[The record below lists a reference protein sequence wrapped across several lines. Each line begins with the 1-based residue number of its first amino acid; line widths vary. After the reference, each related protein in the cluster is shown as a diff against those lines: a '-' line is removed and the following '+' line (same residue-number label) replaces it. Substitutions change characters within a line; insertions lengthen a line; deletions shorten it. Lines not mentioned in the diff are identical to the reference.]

1 MKPFR
6 VLLLTPP
13 MVQFNAPYSATPMLA
28 GYLRRHAVSVRQA
41 DLSLEL
47 ALALFSPSGLDRLR
61 SAIPPSHRR
70 RPAVAS
76 FLSRFPDYRAT
87 VRLAVRFL
95 QGRAPKAA
103 ERIASRKV
111 LPEGLRFRVLSE
123 LAERG
128 LAPTWRGPEEFA
140 RHLASLY
147 LDDLG
152 DAIREGADPLF
163 SMARYGERLALAAP
177 SFTPLLRRLRAPP
190 SFVDQILDEQVR
202 TLLVK
207 FRPDLL
213 GLSLPFPGNVY
224 GAFRIAQTARAA
236 DPMLRIVAGGG
247 YVNTE
252 LRALSDPRVFDF
264 FDYIAYDDGEQPLL
278 RLIDHLRGQEPRSRL
293 IRTAYREG
301 GRVVRSHSSAP
312 PLRHRDR
319 PSPRYDGL
327 SLSRYPVLSE
337 SSNPMHRL
345 WTERRWLKLQL
356 AHGCYWRRCAF
367 CDTTLDYIA
376 RFDPADPDTV
386 LAWMEEMIRRTGETG
401 FHFVDEAAPPA
412 LLMGLAK
419 RIHARGLKVNW
430 WANIRF
436 ERSFTP
442 ERAAELARSGC
453 LAVTGGVECAQKRL
467 LECMRKGVSP
477 AQAARVAGAFAGAG
491 VLVHAYL
498 MYGFPGQTLQETVD
512 GLEWVRQMF
521 RKGYLHSAF
530 WHRFALT
537 VHSGMFAE
545 AAQFGIRVPK
555 ASVRP
560 FATNET
566 AYSGGHRT
574 DPGQLGPGLKAA
586 VYNYM
591 HGAGLDVEVRSW
603 FDRPMPPT
611 TLPRN
616 AVSRW
621 ISGSGSGRRP
631 A

>member
-13 MVQFNAPYSATPMLA
+13 MVQFNAPYSATPALA
-28 GYLRRHAVSVRQA
+28 GFLHPKGVSVRQA

-47 ALALFSPSGLDRLR
+47 ALALFSPPGLDRLR
-61 SAIPPSHRR
+61 AAIPPARRR

-76 FLSRFPDYRAT
+76 FFARFPDYRRT
-87 VRLAVRFL
+87 VRLAIRFL
-95 QGRAPKAA
+95 QGLAPAA
-103 ERIASRKV
+103 AGRIASRAF
-111 LPEGLRFRVLSE
+111 LPEGPRFQVLAE
-123 LAERG
+123 LARRG
-128 LAPTWRGPEEFA
+128 LDPEWRGPAEFA

-163 SMARYGERLALAAP
+163 HMARYGERLAVSAP
-177 SFTPLLRRLRAPP
+177 SFAPILRRLRAPP
-190 SFVDQILDEQVR
+190 SFVDHLLDGQVR
-202 TLLVK
+202 ELLARH
-207 FRPDLL
+207 RPNLL
-213 GLSLPFPGNVY
+213 GLTLPFPGNVY

-236 DPMLRIVAGGG
+236 DPALRIVAGGG

-252 LRALSDPRVFDF
+252 LRSLSDPRVFDF
-264 FDYIAYDDGEQPLL
+264 FDFLAYDDGEEPLL
-278 RLIDHLRGQEPRSRL
+278 RLTEHLRGREPGDRL
-293 IRTAYREG
+293 IRTVYRAG
-301 GRVVRSHSSAP
+301 GRVVRSPAP
-312 PLRHRDR
+312 EPTLRHRDR
-319 PSPRYDGL
+319 PAPRYDGL
-327 SLSRYPVLSE
+327 SLSRYPVLAE

-345 WTERRWLKLQL
+345 WTGRRWLKLQL

-386 LAWMEEMIRRTGETG
+386 LAWMREMTRQTGETG

-412 LLMGLAK
+412 LLSGLAD
-419 RIHARGLKVNW
+419 RILARGLKVQW

-436 ERSFTP
+436 EKSFTP
-442 ERAAELARSGC
+442 ERAALLARSGC
-453 LAVTGGVECAQKRL
+453 VAVTGGVECAEERL
-467 LECMRKGVSP
+467 LACMRKGVSP
-477 AQAARVAGAFAGAG
+477 AQAARAAAAFANAG

-521 RKGYLHSAF
+521 RKGCLHSAY

-537 VHSGMFAE
+537 VHSGMFTE
-545 AAQFGIRVPK
+545 PDRFGIRIPK
-555 ASVRP
+555 SRPRP
-560 FATNET
+560 FALNEA

-574 DPGQLGPGLKAA
+574 DPARIGPGLQAA
-586 VYNYM
+586 VYNFQL
-591 HGAGLDVEVRSW
+591 GGGLDADVRGW
-603 FDRPMPPT
+603 FGRPMPPPR
-611 TLPRN
+611 LPRN

-621 ISGSGSGRRP
+621 ISSPGSGRRP